1 VTLLVNI
8 LSQNRPIW
16 VKQTLKQKI
25 WQKIPTITS
34 KQASKA
40 KETSFEESI
49 TQSQGVGVWQV
60 KPLEERKE

>member
-8 LSQNRPIW
+8 LGQNRPIW
-16 VKQTLKQKI
+16 VKQTLQKII

-49 TQSQGVGVWQV
+49 TQSQGIGV
-60 KPLEERKE
+60 